1 MVARSVSVRRTKA
14 AGINRIRKNVRALLT
29 STLERRTAVHRIT
42 RRAHFQVHA
51 IAMRSPTRVCTAH
64 GTEDAPSEC
73 AGEYRQEHGGKN
85 MNTRV
90 ARTMLMAPVLLAALG
105 GCVYR
110 SKEVQTSTPSP
121 VVMAPTPAPAPSTV
135 VVPPA
140 TVPPSTTAAP
150 AIASDRVVYPE
161 GRWQLY
167 GDGRATP

>member
-1 MVARSVSVRRTKA
+1 MNIRVVRT
-14 AGINRIRKNVRALLT
+14 V
-29 STLERRTAVHRIT
+29 
-42 RRAHFQVHA
+42 
-51 IAMRSPTRVCTAH
+51 
-64 GTEDAPSEC
+64 
-73 AGEYRQEHGGKN
+73 
-85 MNTRV
+85 
-90 ARTMLMAPVLLAALG
+90 LMAPVLLAALG

-121 VVMAPTPAPAPSTV
+121 VVMAQTPAPAPATV

-167 GDGRATP
+167 GDGGATPYYWVWIPSGMTPPAPPIPPQAG